1 MEPVEEEPKEPEEPK
16 RAKKDEWLTELEY
29 EVRNT
34 MRSGKALDMD
44 QIDEIIKEMVNSPAA

>member
-1 MEPVEEEPKEPEEPK
+1 MEEPKEPEEPK
-16 RAKKDEWLTELEY
+16 RAKKDEWLTDLEY

-44 QIDEIIKEMVNSPAA
+44 QIDEIIKEMVNSPVA